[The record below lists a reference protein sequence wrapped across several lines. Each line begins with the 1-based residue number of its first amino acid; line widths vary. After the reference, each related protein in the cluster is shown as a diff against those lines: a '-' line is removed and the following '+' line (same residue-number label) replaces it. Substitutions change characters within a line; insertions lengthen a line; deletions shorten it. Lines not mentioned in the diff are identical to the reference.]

1 MGTWATELSSLIF
14 FRLLYFTAFFD
25 VISVLELTWLRKCKC
40 AERFFARKCLGFE
53 DQKGLGNL
61 CETGVQLIWPKQLAD
76 AVGKIPCFALH
87 TCPWSQEFFTPESA
101 GLKGG
106 VFVCRLCLHI
116 ISWKAS
122 SKKDW
127 LWALHGSYMLAFAVS
142 ILMLYSSKPLG
153 SFLSWWTP
161 GFQSVKLCRWYPL
174 IDVTHSGQRSL
185 GIFTAHLCFICFF
198 AKLVVRS
205 FEHLMFKNYGG
216 YIWAWYF
223 FRCASEV
230 GIAAWCL
237 AICNSTDSTE

>member
-1 MGTWATELSSLIF
+1 MWFRSLNW
-14 FRLLYFTAFFD
+14 LGWGNAN
-25 VISVLELTWLRKCKC
+25 VLN
-40 AERFFARKCLGFE
+40 AFFARKCLGFE

-142 ILMLYSSKPLG
+142 ILMLYSSKALG
-153 SFLSWWTP
+153 VLLVLVDAWLSKCEA
-161 GFQSVKLCRWYPL
+161 VPL
-174 IDVTHSGQRSL
+174 ISIDWCHTFRTEIPWNFHCPLVFYLFFCEARGPFIWTSHVQKLWRLHLSL
-185 GIFTAHLCFICFF
+185 VLLSVRIWGRYRCLVPCHL
-198 AKLVVRS
+198 
-205 FEHLMFKNYGG
+205 
-216 YIWAWYF
+216 
-223 FRCASEV
+223 
-230 GIAAWCL
+230 
-237 AICNSTDSTE
+237 